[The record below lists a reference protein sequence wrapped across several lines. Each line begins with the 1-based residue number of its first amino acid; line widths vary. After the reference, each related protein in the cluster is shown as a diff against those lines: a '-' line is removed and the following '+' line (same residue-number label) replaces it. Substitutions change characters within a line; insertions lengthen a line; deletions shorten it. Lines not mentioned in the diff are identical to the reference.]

1 MDCTCCISPK
11 RRRLLGTMA
20 ALAGGLASGGPA
32 TAATPSATGM
42 AGAAAA
48 SSTLGKGRSIDIHA
62 HYYPESY
69 CERVGS
75 EGAKFGGKF
84 TCDATSFSFQTPAG
98 GLGPL
103 PLKFIRIDERLADM
117 DASGVDMQALSLSVP
132 MAYWADRPF
141 NAELARTWNDA
152 ASQVHLQHPTRFV
165 VLATLPML
173 NPHDAIGELE
183 RASELPGVRGVYM
196 GTNINNR
203 DLDDPLF
210 EPVFA
215 RIEQLD
221 LPVFL
226 HPQQTVG
233 GARLGDFY
241 LSNLL
246 GNPFDTAIAGSH
258 LILGGVLDRHPRL
271 NITLPHAG
279 GALPILMGRIDAGW
293 TVRPETRRLAQKP
306 SSYLRRFNYDT
317 VSHSGPVLDFLI
329 QNIGIDRLVLGS
341 DYCFDMGYEQPV
353 TFLDRLTLPPDQ
365 KNLILGGNAA
375 QLLKI

>member
-1 MDCTCCISPK
+1 MDCSCCISPK
-11 RRRLLGTMA
+11 RRRLIGTMA
-20 ALAGGLASGGPA
+20 ALAGGLASAVPVG
-32 TAATPSATGM
+32 AATPQATG
-42 AGAAAA
+42 AA
-48 SSTLGKGRSIDIHA
+48 SLASKGKGRSIDIHA

-69 CERVGS
+69 CNLVGS

-103 PLKFIRIDERLADM
+103 PLKFIKIDDRLADM

-132 MAYWADRPF
+132 MAYWADRDF
-141 NAELARTWNDA
+141 NARLATTWNKA
-152 ASQVHLQHPTRFV
+152 ASDVHLQHPNRFV
-165 VLATLPML
+165 VLAALPML
-173 NPHDAIGELE
+173 NPHDAIDELE

-233 GARLGDFY
+233 GSRLGDYY

-258 LILGGVLDRHPRL
+258 LILGGVMDRHPQL

-317 VSHSGPVLDFLI
+317 ISHSGPVLDFLI

-341 DYCFDMGYEQPV
+341 DYCFDIGYEQPV
-353 TFLDRLTLPPDQ
+353 TFLDRLELPAKQ
-365 KNLILGGNAA
+365 QNMVLGGNAA
-375 QLLKI
+375 RLLKI

>member
-1 MDCTCCISPK
+1 MDCSCCISPK

-20 ALAGGLASGGPA
+20 ALAGGLASGVPA
-32 TAATPSATGM
+32 TAATANTAAGTTGT
-42 AGAAAA
+42 AGAPR
-48 SSTLGKGRSIDIHA
+48 KGRSIDIHA

-69 CERVGS
+69 CELVGS
-75 EGAKFGGKF
+75 EGQKFGGKF
-84 TCDATSFSFQTPAG
+84 TCDASSFSFQTPAG

-103 PLKFIRIDERLADM
+103 PLKFINIDERLADM
-117 DASGVDMQALSLSVP
+117 NASGVDMQALSLSVP
-132 MAYWADRPF
+132 MAYWADRDF
-141 NAELARTWNDA
+141 NAKLAKTWNTA
-152 ASQVHLQHPTRFV
+152 ASAVHVKHPDRFV

-173 NPHDAIGELE
+173 NPHDAIDELE

-258 LILGGVLDRHPRL
+258 LILGGVMDRHPKL

-353 TFLDRLTLPPDQ
+353 TFLDRLTLPPEQ
-365 KNLILGGNAA
+365 RNLILGGNAA